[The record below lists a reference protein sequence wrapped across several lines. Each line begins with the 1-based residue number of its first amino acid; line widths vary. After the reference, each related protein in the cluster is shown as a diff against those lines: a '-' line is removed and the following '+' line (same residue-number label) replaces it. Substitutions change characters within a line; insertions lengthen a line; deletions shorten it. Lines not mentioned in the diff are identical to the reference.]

1 MMTLITEEKLMQTMK
16 TAAVTSVAM
25 FSMLGAGAMFAQT
38 GTQESPS
45 AATGVRAIIH
55 SVADL
60 DKTVTFY
67 RDGLG
72 LEMVGLGGKPTT
84 TLSAPRALDESLSKF
99 TATQGAKFRN
109 ATFKIPG
116 AKFDLE
122 LTEFTDTPRKN
133 VQPHMQDPGAATLV
147 LNVRD
152 VDAALVGVNKSGGSV
167 LTIGGQ
173 PMKLGGENSKS
184 RSVFVRDPDGF
195 MLELAGI
202 QPPPPS
208 DAPASSD
215 VLGGRIGI
223 TIENTDQ
230 TLKFYHDVLGFEI
243 KPAPAAFATNK
254 TIPSLIDAE
263 GAQWRISTAKIPG
276 SPVDWEFLEF
286 KGVARKPFHLAV
298 PDIGSP
304 AVSVHV
310 KDVNAAI
317 EAVKTGGGSIVT
329 TGGQAVKLGNG
340 VGIFVRDPNGLLL
353 ELIPGA

>member
-1 MMTLITEEKLMQTMK
+1 MK
-16 TAAVTSVAM
+16 TVAM
-25 FSMLGAGAMFAQT
+25 FSMLAAGVMFAQT

-60 DKTVTFY
+60 DKTVSFY

-72 LEMVGLGGKPTT
+72 LEMAGPGGKPAS
-84 TLSAPRALDESLSKF
+84 TLAAPRALDESLSKF
-99 TATQGAKFRN
+99 TATHGAKFRN

-147 LNVRD
+147 LTVRD
-152 VDAALVGVNKSGGSV
+152 VDAALAGVNKSGGSV
-167 LTIGGQ
+167 LSLGGQ
-173 PMKLGGENSKS
+173 PRKVGGENSKT
-184 RSVFVRDPDGF
+184 RSIFVRDPDGF

-202 QPPPPS
+202 QPTPPS
-208 DAPASSD
+208 DAPASSN
-215 VLGGRIGI
+215 VTGGRIGL

-230 TLKFYHDVLGFEI
+230 TLKFYHDVLGFET
-243 KPAPAAFATNK
+243 KPAPAAFATDK
-254 TIPSLIDAE
+254 TIASLIDAE
-263 GAQWRISTAKIPG
+263 GAQWRISSAKVPG
-276 SPVDWEFLEF
+276 TSVDWELLEF
-286 KGVARKPFHLAV
+286 KGVARKPFRLAV

-310 KDVNAAI
+310 KDVNAAL
-317 EAVKTGGGSIVT
+317 EAVKAGGGSVVT
-329 TGGQAVKLGNG
+329 VGGQPVKLGPAI
-340 VGIFVRDPNGLLL
+340 GIFVRDPNGFLL

>member
-1 MMTLITEEKLMQTMK
+1 MQLLK
-16 TAAVTSVAM
+16 AAAVTAGAM
-25 FSMLGAGAMFAQT
+25 FSMLTAGALFAQT

-60 DKTVTFY
+60 DKTVSFY

-72 LEMVGLGGKPTT
+72 LEMAGPGGKPVS
-84 TLSAPRALDESLSKF
+84 TLAAPRALDESLSKF
-99 TATQGAKFRN
+99 TATHGAKFRN

-147 LNVRD
+147 LTVRD
-152 VDAALVGVNKSGGSV
+152 VDAALAGVNKSGGSV
-167 LTIGGQ
+167 LSIGGQ
-173 PMKLGGENSKS
+173 PRKVGGENSKS
-184 RSVFVRDPDGF
+184 RSIFVRDPDGF

-202 QPPPPS
+202 QPTPPS
-208 DAPASSD
+208 DAPASSN
-215 VLGGRIGI
+215 VTGGRIGL

-230 TLKFYHDVLGFEI
+230 TLKFYHDVLGFET
-243 KPAPAAFATNK
+243 KPAPATFATDK
-254 TIPSLIDAE
+254 TIASLIDAE
-263 GAQWRISTAKIPG
+263 GAQWRISSAKVPG
-276 SPVDWEFLEF
+276 TSVDWELLEF
-286 KGVARKPFHLAV
+286 KGVARKPFHQAV

-317 EAVKTGGGSIVT
+317 EAVKAGGGSIVT
-329 TGGQAVKLGNG
+329 TGGQAVKLGNAT
-340 VGIFVRDPNGLLL
+340 GIFVRDPNGFLL